1 MLRVTKLT
9 DYAIVVLTH
18 LARQEGEACL
28 TARDLADC
36 SDVPAPTVSK
46 LLKALAKGGL
56 VASQR
61 GAKGGYRLLRPPED
75 ISVAEVIGAIEGP
88 IAMTECSHDDS
99 GLCEV
104 EDNCNVRT
112 NWQRINVA
120 VQSALSA
127 VSIADMMGASAPRSD
142 LVQLGIRT
150 PGATGG

>member
-18 LARQEGEACL
+18 LARQGEACL
-28 TARDLADC
+28 TARDLAEC
-36 SDVPAPTVSK
+36 SEVPAPTVQK
-46 LLKALAKGGL
+46 LLKQLAREGL
-56 VASQR
+56 VASLR
-61 GAKGGYRLLRPPED
+61 GAKGGYRLSRAPED
-75 ISVAEVIGAIEGP
+75 ISVAEVIAAIEGP

-120 VQSALSA
+120 VQSALSS
-127 VSIADMMGASAPRSD
+127 VSLADMVGPTPSQPG
-142 LVQLGIRT
+142 LVQLRHASGQ
-150 PGATGG
+150 PAGS